1 MLKGKTVVIGVSG
14 GIAVYKV
21 CDVVSRLKKL
31 NANVH
36 VIMTKGAC
44 EFVAPLTFQTMSQN
58 YVVSDMFQD
67 PKTWDVEHISLAKRA
82 DLFLVAPATANVI
95 GKIANGIC
103 DDMLTTTVAATK
115 AKVLIAPAMN
125 TNMYENPIIQ
135 RNISTLKEYGYN
147 FVEPESGRLACGDT
161 GSGKLA
167 SPEVI
172 VESVVS
178 LLQYEKD
185 LVGRKIIITA
195 GPTIESIDPV
205 RYLTNRSSGK
215 MGYAI
220 ARVAAARGAEVT
232 LISGKTNIKP
242 PVNIKKF
249 INITSA
255 EDMYQAVVSNL
266 DENDVVIKSAAV
278 ADYKPKEYSD
288 KKIKK
293 KDGDLVIEL
302 DRNKDIAYEIGKIK
316 NDKILVGFAA
326 ETNDIIENAKAKI
339 AKIKKDNILV
349 GFAAETNDI
358 IENAKG
364 KIAKKNMDFIV
375 ANNLKESGAG
385 FGTDTNV
392 VSIIEKDGSMK
403 KYPMMTKEE
412 VASVILDKIKVL
424 LDEKSSL

>member
-95 GKIANGIC
+95 GKIACGIC

-147 FVEPESGRLACGDT
+147 FVEPASGRLACGDI

-167 SPEVI
+167 SPEDI
-172 VESVVS
+172 VEGVVN
-178 LLQYEKD
+178 LLKYDQD
-185 LVGRKIIITA
+185 LIGKKIMITA
-195 GPTIESIDPV
+195 GPTMESLDPV
-205 RYLTNRSSGK
+205 RYLTNRSTGK

-220 ARVAAARGAEVT
+220 AKVAAARGAEVT
-232 LISGKTNIKP
+232 LVSGKTDIKP
-242 PVNIKKF
+242 PSNLKKF
-249 INITSA
+249 ISVSSA

-316 NDKILVGFAA
+316 KDK
-326 ETNDIIENAKAKI
+326 
-339 AKIKKDNILV
+339 ILV